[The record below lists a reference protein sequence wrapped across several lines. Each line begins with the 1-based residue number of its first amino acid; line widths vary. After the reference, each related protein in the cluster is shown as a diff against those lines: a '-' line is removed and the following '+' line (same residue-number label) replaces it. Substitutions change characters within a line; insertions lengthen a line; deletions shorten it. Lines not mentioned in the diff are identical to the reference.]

1 MSYRSLFVILVLTV
15 GLCACS
21 GSSQTTD
28 QTGPSPEPSPEP
40 APETTEEEPSV
51 AQYETFDP
59 SAYEAR
65 PPERAVEVVHQVPGQ
80 LMQGQAAR
88 GVQRTVEGFRVQV
101 FSARDKQAA
110 QAFREKVRQWWE
122 RNKDDAPTSVL
133 GEEPPIVV
141 EYTQPYYRVRIGAF
155 AGRGAAE
162 EALEFVSQSYTNAFI
177 ARGTVTVTD

>member
-1 MSYRSLFVILVLTV
+1 MSRRSPLVIFLLAV

-21 GSSQTTD
+21 GSSRTAGQS
-28 QTGPSPEPSPEP
+28 GPSPESAP
-40 APETTEEEPSV
+40 APTEKESSV

-65 PPERAVEVVHQVPGQ
+65 PPERAVEIVHQVPGR
-80 LMQGQAAR
+80 LMQGRASQ
-88 GVQRTVEGFRVQV
+88 GVQRTVQGFRIQV

-110 QAFREKVRQWWE
+110 QDFREEVRRWWE
-122 RNKDDAPTSVL
+122 GNRDNAPPSVL

-155 AGRGAAE
+155 ADRNEAE
-162 EALEFVSQSYTNAFI
+162 EALKFVRRSYSNAFI